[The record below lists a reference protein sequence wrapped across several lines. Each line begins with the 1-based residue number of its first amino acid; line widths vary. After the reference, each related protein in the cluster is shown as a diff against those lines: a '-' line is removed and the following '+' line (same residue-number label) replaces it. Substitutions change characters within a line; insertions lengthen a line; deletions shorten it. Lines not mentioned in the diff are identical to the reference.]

1 MTFFRLLSAVLHD
14 PLCVTL
20 YNKVYV
26 FKNKNRIKL
35 FSTVSNFSKT
45 TENMNLFTCLIF
57 VPTIFTTT
65 RPETCIWVP
74 KGYFPSCGYDDH
86 HINQEWEL
94 KNYKWAHERRL
105 STLAVTRLKA
115 YFVIL
120 VKKSRALCFGPGPK
134 QGLEKGSYEIQYGC
148 EKRNVE
154 SELSIHRELKSV
166 CCSKS
171 DLSKIFEYFRNT

>member
-57 VPTIFTTT
+57 VPLIFTAT

-94 KNYKWAHERRL
+94 KKKYKWAHERRP
-105 STLAVTRLKA
+105 STLIGTRLKA
-115 YFVIL
+115 YFYSRKEIPCTMFRAWAKAGPWKGKLRNTIWMWEKKRWIWIIDSSRVEKRLLLKIWL
-120 VKKSRALCFGPGPK
+120 VKNLWV
-134 QGLEKGSYEIQYGC
+134 L
-148 EKRNVE
+148 
-154 SELSIHRELKSV
+154 
-166 CCSKS
+166 
-171 DLSKIFEYFRNT
+171 